1 MRKHSDRWTG
11 GHMDRPKRVISQDAV
26 QLTLSDQQNSAI
38 TVPNTQAYNLSNQKL
53 EQKVD
58 TY

>member
-1 MRKHSDRWTG
+1 
-11 GHMDRPKRVISQDAV
+11 MDRPKTVISQDAV

-38 TVPNTQAYNLSNQKL
+38 TVPSTQAYNLSNQKL
-53 EQKVD
+53 GQKVD